1 MTIWKRNLYTVWAAQ
16 ILSLTGFG
24 FALPFLPYY
33 IQELGITDP
42 ERVRF
47 WTGIISSA
55 PALAM
60 GIMAPIWGGLA
71 DRFGRKLMMLRSMG
85 AGSII
90 IFLLGLSRNVQTV
103 VVLRICQ
110 GLFTGTIS
118 AAATLVAAETPSD
131 RQSFA
136 LGFLSS
142 STFIGLALGPF
153 VGGLLAELVGYR
165 TSFMIGSSVLFAGFI
180 FVLLL
185 ITESQK
191 PEPLRFLSEAAK
203 PRLRQRLKN
212 TLRMFLRPEILILFF
227 SLFILRF
234 TRTMANPFIAL
245 YIQEI
250 RGTLQGASSITGSVS
265 AAVGLVTA
273 LAGLTLSR
281 LGDRKRKS
289 LLIVLFMFL
298 GGVFYVPVFFSRS
311 LWSFILLY
319 VSGTYFLGGVEP
331 IVQSSLS
338 IQTDPGKRGKLFGV
352 QTAVGSLG
360 WFLAPM
366 AGSFISINLGIPAI
380 FLFLG
385 IFLALGLSINLLY
398 VYRHRYNR

>member
-1 MTIWKRNLYTVWAAQ
+1 
-16 ILSLTGFG
+16 
-24 FALPFLPYY
+24 
-33 IQELGITDP
+33 
-42 ERVRF
+42 
-47 WTGIISSA
+47 
-55 PALAM
+55 
-60 GIMAPIWGGLA
+60 
-71 DRFGRKLMMLRSMG
+71 
-85 AGSII
+85 
-90 IFLLGLSRNVQTV
+90 
-103 VVLRICQ
+103 
-110 GLFTGTIS
+110 
-118 AAATLVAAETPSD
+118 
-131 RQSFA
+131 
-136 LGFLSS
+136 
-142 STFIGLALGPF
+142 
-153 VGGLLAELVGYR
+153 
-165 TSFMIGSSVLFAGFI
+165 
-180 FVLLL
+180 
-185 ITESQK
+185 
-191 PEPLRFLSEAAK
+191 
-203 PRLRQRLKN
+203 
-212 TLRMFLRPEILILFF
+212 MFLRPEILILFF